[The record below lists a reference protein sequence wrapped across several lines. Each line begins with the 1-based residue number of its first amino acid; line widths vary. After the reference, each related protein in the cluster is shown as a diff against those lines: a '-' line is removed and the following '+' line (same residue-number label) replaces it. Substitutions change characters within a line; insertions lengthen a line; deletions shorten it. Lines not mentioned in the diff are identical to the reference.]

1 MMDEEFEYSFTDMS
15 DSLAD
20 APSNSL
26 SESEY
31 EEESEDYGDSYIVTD
46 MYGCQ
51 LDSAMPVEVTNNIEN
66 LSRLNS
72 FNDAFPA
79 PETDNVI
86 HEDDVKYSAVLD
98 DENSN
103 QEKREKVKTIYIAV
117 KEFIVRVVKEGVS
130 DLEKTSSDKG
140 TVREYKKTAEMPKIA
155 YAKPVKKRSFLSKL
169 VLFLLACT
177 GVGLFIGGQ
186 ANSYYIFK
194 GGKVES
200 AMSCAWS
207 WLMEENLPFAL
218 SPLYPNIFG
227 AGFLMGFGL
236 LGIIGLFIWLD
247 SDAKKQSR
255 VGHEHGSAH
264 LGNGRDFKIYKNK
277 FMEK

>member
-1 MMDEEFEYSFTDMS
+1 MNEEFEYSFTDMS

-26 SESEY
+26 SENEY
-31 EEESEDYGDSYIVTD
+31 GEESEDYGDSYIVTD

-98 DENSN
+98 DENPN

-169 VLFLLACT
+169 VLFLFACT

-186 ANSYYIFK
+186 ANSYYVFK

-218 SPLYPNIFG
+218 SPLYPNVFG